1 MILCLSFCRVL
12 CCYAILF
19 ISHGH
24 ENGAVE
30 NSYKRDGRKR
40 EREEAREDGGCGF
53 KDQMILLL
61 DTFLGEQYIGLLSRQ
76 VKALSLITCRMTYAL
91 LTLQS
96 G

>member
-19 ISHGH
+19 ISHGY
-24 ENGAVE
+24 E
-30 NSYKRDGRKR
+30 KDGRKRKR